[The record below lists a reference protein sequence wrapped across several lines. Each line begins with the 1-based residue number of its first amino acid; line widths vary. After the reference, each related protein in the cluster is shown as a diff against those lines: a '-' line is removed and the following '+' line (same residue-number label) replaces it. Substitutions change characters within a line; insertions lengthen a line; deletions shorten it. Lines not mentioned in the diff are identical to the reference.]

1 MMEEQIKFLLLF
13 ALFLCFLVFIDIKT
27 KKTKH
32 EAFQF
37 IPKQEK
43 MDKDYDFGRAT
54 GMYDDEFANYS
65 VQFAAEEALTDLGV
79 DSEELFAKYDN
90 YPNGEDGWGDL
101 IEFTLQKE
109 NPAILSKIDFNCEGD
124 YFFAYCDD
132 EATMLTLGHFIND
145 FLGDVKK
152 VERYLKAKQ
161 ERNRYE

>member
-1 MMEEQIKFLLLF
+1 MQEHIKFLLLF
-13 ALFLCFLVFIDIKT
+13 ALFLCFLAFVDIKS
-27 KKTKH
+27 KKPKH

-54 GMYDDEFANYS
+54 GMYDNEFANYS
-65 VQFAAEEALTDLGV
+65 VQFAAEEALSDLEIDV
-79 DSEELFAKYDN
+79 EKFFAKYNNDS
-90 YPNGEDGWGDL
+90 NGHGWEDL

-109 NPAILSKIDFNCEGD
+109 NPAILSKVDFNCEGD

-145 FLGDVKK
+145 FLGDVNK